1 MNAEFLSILINASVR
16 ALLFAGVAALALKLF
31 RVREVTARLAA
42 WTAVL
47 YGALLMPLAVATAPP
62 LSITVRSAVAH
73 PPTVLS
79 SRPGLLQ
86 DLSAPIPARSV
97 VRRFDWQLAM
107 TAGYSGIAG
116 LLFVRLL
123 MGWMLTARLRNSSRR
138 LADPSLIARLK
149 GVRRMPELLESER
162 LAVPIAIG
170 WLKPCILLP
179 AAWREWDQTKLDAV
193 LAHELSHIQRGDY
206 ATLLLSSLHRCLFWF
221 SPLSWWLDRH
231 LRDLAEQASDDSV
244 LLTTTDQTNYAEIV
258 LGFFE
263 ARHNSRGR
271 IRWQGVAMAQAG
283 RADRRIDRIL
293 STNRRTSGP
302 VKRAV
307 LVALAGISLP
317 LLYLSA
323 AITPR
328 SQAPTPPLRIVAQA
342 TPSEQPVAQ
351 PTAQTPAHNPA
362 RPTAKVVAQA
372 APQPEAQHTP
382 PAASTPP
389 SDVTPRDK
397 TGDSYIIVHGN
408 SMTMSGSSEDLQ
420 HVRAL
425 QDRLGDDFVWFR
437 RAGKSYIVHDKT
449 TVRAARELFE
459 SNNDLAQRK
468 AYLSDLKAKL
478 ADQKAV
484 LGERKNSI
492 TATMPDL
499 TREIESLKRRL
510 RDGGTQEHLSEVQAL
525 LSEMQAKA
533 SERRANISEQQ
544 SKLGELQA
552 QLSERQA
559 QLSEQQAVLG
569 EMQAQHSNEAFRELR
584 TLLDKAIREGLAE
597 PETR

>member
-1 MNAEFLSILINASVR
+1 MTGEFLSVLINAAVR
-16 ALLFAGVAALALKLF
+16 ALLFAGVAGLALKLC

-62 LSITVRSAVAH
+62 LSVTVRSAVAH
-73 PPTVLS
+73 PTNVLV
-79 SRPGLLQ
+79 SRPSAFQ
-86 DLSAPIPARSV
+86 DLSAPISAPSSTP
-97 VRRFDWQLAM
+97 RFDWSRAIV
-107 TAGYSGIAG
+107 AVYSAIAG

-123 MGWMLTARLRNSSRR
+123 MGWTLTTRLRRRSRR
-138 LADPSLIARLK
+138 LDDPRLVAR

-162 LAVPIAIG
+162 LAVPIALG

-179 AAWREWDQTKLDAV
+179 VAWREWEQSKLDAV
-193 LAHELSHIQRGDY
+193 LTHELSHIRRGDY
-206 ATLLLSSLHRCLFWF
+206 ATLLLSSFHRCLFWF

-244 LLTTTDQTNYAEIV
+244 LLSTADHTSYAEVV

-271 IRWQGVAMAQAG
+271 IRWQGVAMAQSG

-293 STNRRTSGP
+293 ATNRRLAGP
-302 VKRAV
+302 ARRPV
-307 LVALAGISLP
+307 LVALAGITLP

-328 SQAPTPPLRIVAQA
+328 TQAPAPPLPILAA
-342 TPSEQPVAQ
+342 QPVS
-351 PTAQTPAHNPA
+351 QTPAHSPA
-362 RPTAKVVAQA
+362 RPAARVVAQA
-372 APQPEAQHTP
+372 APQAPAQPTPSTAPTP
-382 PAASTPP
+382 PRDA
-389 SDVTPRDK
+389 TPRDK
-397 TGDSYIIVHGN
+397 AQDSYVIVHGD

-425 QDRLGDDFVWFR
+425 QDKFGDEFVWFR
-437 RAGKSYIVHDKT
+437 HSGKSYIVRDKA

-459 SNNDLAQRK
+459 SNNDLARRK
-468 AYLSDLKAKL
+468 AYLADLKANL
-478 ADQKAV
+478 ADQKAL
-484 LGERKNSI
+484 LGERKNSF
-492 TATMPDL
+492 AANMPDMS
-499 TREIESLKRRL
+499 RELESLKQRL

-559 QLSEQQAVLG
+559 QLSEQQAVLS
-569 EMQAQHSNEAFRELR
+569 EMQARRSEEAFRALKI
-584 TLLDKAIREGLAE
+584 LLDKAIQQGLAE
-597 PETR
+597 PEIR